1 MKATWLGHSAMR
13 IETGGAVIMI
23 DPFLSGSGVFK
34 GDVSEVTA
42 GTTHVLLTHGHD
54 DHIGDTVEICKA
66 TGATLVSNFEIC
78 MYLNGKGVENIS
90 PVYFGGQVDCGDF
103 DVAFVP
109 ATHGSATLAE
119 GNPIYLGN
127 PGGMVIHPHAESDPT
142 VLHMGDT
149 GPFSDMKLIHELHA
163 PKVGIVPVGDRFTMG
178 GAIAAKCCKDF
189 FDFELAI
196 PVHYG
201 TFPIIDPD
209 PSKFVDAMKD
219 ANAKVLVPE
228 LGVPFNL

>member
-34 GDVSEVTA
+34 GEVADATA

-54 DHIGDTVEICKA
+54 DHIGDTVDICKA
-66 TGATLVSNFEIC
+66 TGATLIANFEIC
-78 MYLNGKGVENIS
+78 MYLNSKGVENIS

-103 DVAFVP
+103 DVALVP

-119 GNPIYLGN
+119 GAPVYLGS
-127 PGGMVIHPHAESDPT
+127 PGGLIVLPHAKSDPT

-149 GPFSDMKLIHELHA
+149 GPFSDMKLIHELYA

-178 GAIAAKCCKDF
+178 GAIAAKVCKEF
-189 FDFELAI
+189 FDFDLAI

-209 PSKFVDAMKD
+209 PSKFIAAMD
-219 ANAKVLVPE
+219 GAKTKVMVPE
-228 LGVPFNL
+228 LGTAFDL